1 MGMFKITI
9 IVIVACIVIALI
21 FQYLIIIKKLKPN
34 KLSKLF
40 YEDNESF
47 IISWEKTREKG
58 MLKHTLKNTII
69 AIVLMGIIGMFLILN
84 NRSMYGYDQSQTLFV
99 SLSVGVILGL
109 INSLTG
115 WVIRQNR
122 YRELKRKVDSDNMN
136 NTNKKL

>member
-1 MGMFKITI
+1 
-9 IVIVACIVIALI
+9 
-21 FQYLIIIKKLKPN
+21 
-34 KLSKLF
+34 
-40 YEDNESF
+40 
-47 IISWEKTREKG
+47 
-58 MLKHTLKNTII
+58 
-69 AIVLMGIIGMFLILN
+69 MGIIGMFLILN